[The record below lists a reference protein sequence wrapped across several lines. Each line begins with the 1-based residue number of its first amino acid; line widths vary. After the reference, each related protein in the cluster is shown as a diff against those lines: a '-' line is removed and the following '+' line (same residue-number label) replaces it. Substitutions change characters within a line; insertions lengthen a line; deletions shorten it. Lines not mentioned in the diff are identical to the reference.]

1 MSRRQ
6 MLRILASY
14 VNAPERFPEG
24 NVPVAYVAK
33 KMQKDACFVRSGIEG
48 GWLPIGYAERKQG
61 KKKASYYISPK
72 LLWEETGILYDPD
85 EK

>member
-14 VNAPERFPEG
+14 ANAPDRFPEG

-33 KMQKDACFVRSGIEG
+33 KMQKDESFVRSGIEN
-48 GWLPIGYAERKQG
+48 GWLPIGYWQRKPG